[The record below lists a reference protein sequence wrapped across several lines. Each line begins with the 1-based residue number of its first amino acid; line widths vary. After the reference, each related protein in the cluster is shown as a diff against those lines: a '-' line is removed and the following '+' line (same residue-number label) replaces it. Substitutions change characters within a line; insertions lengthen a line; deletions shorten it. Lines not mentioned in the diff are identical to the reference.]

1 MKHVRPDWLRRRPLA
16 KAFTLIELLVVIA
29 IIAILA
35 SLLLPAL
42 AKAKSKAQMTKCL
55 SNLKNLGLATQ
66 MYANDNEDKVPADS
80 FAKGYFF
87 AALLAPYVAS
97 SNLSGALQFDPNAH
111 HALFESIPVYR
122 YPMVRKSDFMLHYT
136 VNSIDFARYL
146 QTGAYTPIEYQS
158 QHVIPNPSDLAYIV
172 EVNTEAPNAPTG
184 YGGWNIYLPTH
195 TPFSPSGVKNSSP
208 RAIRADDKRHDGR
221 TTLVALDGHAE
232 SRLLNK
238 DQMSFRLF
246 NPLIP

>member
-1 MKHVRPDWLRRRPLA
+1 MKNLRPVCLPRRHWA

-35 SLLLPAL
+35 GLLLPAL
-42 AKAKSKAQMTKCL
+42 AKAKSKAQLTKCL

-80 FAKGYFF
+80 FSTGYFF

-97 SNLSGALQFDPNAH
+97 SNLSSTAQFDATAH
-111 HALFESIPVYR
+111 HALFESIPIYR
-122 YPMVRKSDFMLHYT
+122 CPMVRKPDFMLHYT
-136 VNSIDFARYL
+136 VNSIDFAHYR
-146 QTGAYTPIEYQS
+146 QTGAYRPVEYQN
-158 QHVIPNPSDLAYIV
+158 QHTIPIPSDLAYIV

-221 TTLVALDGHAE
+221 TTFVALDGHAE
-232 SRLLNK
+232 ARLLNK